1 MKKAILLLAA
11 AALIAMVAGAT
22 LFAADVE
29 AGKAVLK
36 TQKCSM
42 CHSIAGVGG
51 KLNALDEAGKL
62 KADDIKKW
70 IRTPKS
76 MKADT
81 KMTAYSAEKLSDKD
95 LDDLVAYLS
104 TLKK

>member
-1 MKKAILLLAA
+1 MKKALLLLAA
-11 AALIAMVAGAT
+11 AALVALVAGAIVYG
-22 LFAADVE
+22 ADVE
-29 AGKAVLK
+29 AGKAVFK

-70 IRTPKS
+70 VRTPKAQ
-76 MKADT
+76 KADT
-81 KMTAYSAEKLSDKD
+81 KMMAYAADKLSDKD
-95 LDDLVAYLS
+95 LDDLVAYLL